1 MPGMDIGDS
10 TVEARRALR
19 RSLLAARAAIDA
31 DRRRSYDAAIAAR
44 LAQIEP
50 LRQARTIAVYWPIR
64 AEPELAAAYAAWRG
78 MGQVLALP
86 VGGGPNGGL
95 LFCRWD
101 ADDEMASGP
110 LGIMAPRDRRPVLPD
125 CLLIPCVGFTEHDGK
140 PWRLGYGAGFYDRT
154 LAHRPVPSVGVAYDE
169 SAAAGQFVPNAL
181 DAPLTA
187 LVTPSRLI
195 SSIASP

>member
-1 MPGMDIGDS
+1 GRPAGEPAARVHESVVFGLLSRGPRMPGMDIGDS

-31 DRRRSYDAAIAAR
+31 DRRRSYEAAIAACV
-44 LAQIEP
+44 AQIEP

-95 LFCRWD
+95 LFCR
-101 ADDEMASGP
+101 
-110 LGIMAPRDRRPVLPD
+110 
-125 CLLIPCVGFTEHDGK
+125 
-140 PWRLGYGAGFYDRT
+140 
-154 LAHRPVPSVGVAYDE
+154 
-169 SAAAGQFVPNAL
+169 
-181 DAPLTA
+181 
-187 LVTPSRLI
+187 
-195 SSIASP
+195 